1 MASSSPRHVLRGVLE
16 PGDGGDRELAT
27 VRRVRQRFWVGRA
40 GGRAEQWCEQVYG
53 RVTVYDGTG
62 GRGSTGLE
70 VCLAPEAL
78 VRLVADDEFINQEFK
93 TD

>member
-1 MASSSPRHVLRGVLE
+1 M
-16 PGDGGDRELAT
+16 
-27 VRRVRQRFWVGRA
+27 RQQFWVGRA
-40 GGRAEQWCEQVYG
+40 GGRAERWCEQVDG

-62 GRGSTGLE
+62 VRGSTGQE
-70 VCLAPEAL
+70 VCLAQEAL